1 MSGIYKFYQNGELI
15 GEAEN
20 SMTEIGRILSVKT
33 LMGAIPNFAT
43 SMGIGVSSTA
53 NGTATNNLIPDYK
66 LGLKVATCP
75 VIGSNIDSDTTYDAI
90 LFKGRISDPLYYRI
104 HEVGLFSD
112 PLISGSTG
120 YKQELVLGFENAD
133 NFYNPAPSVLKYLND
148 DDYTNTTYRMVD
160 RTDATYGTQ
169 FRTGRKALLLGGT
182 QEIYTENSFTGLDQ
196 YDQTD
201 EVILG
206 FYASASGR
214 TVNVKFYSGGGTTN
228 YITFQFASTASGYN
242 VITKTISQGTVTNGD
257 STGFDWS
264 NITRVGVAGA
274 ATVILDALRFENV
287 NQLDTNRGMISR
299 AVLPTPIVK
308 LANIPIDIEYTLRI
322 GFGG

>member
-1 MSGIYKFYQNGELI
+1 MKMSGIYKFYQNGELI

-43 SMGIGVSSTA
+43 SLGIGVSSTA
-53 NGTATNNLIPDYK
+53 NGAATNNLIPDYK

-112 PLISGSTG
+112 PLLSGSTG
-120 YKQELVLGFENAD
+120 YKQELILGFENAD
-133 NFYNPAPSVLKYLND
+133 NFYNSSLSQYLNE

-160 RTDATYGTQ
+160 RTDVTYGTQ

-182 QEIYTENSFTGLDQ
+182 QQIYTENSFNGLDQ
-196 YDQTD
+196 YDETD
-201 EVILG
+201 EIILG
-206 FYASASGR
+206 FYASAVGR
-214 TVNVKFYSGGGTTN
+214 NVDVTFYSGGGTGT
-228 YITFQFASTASGYN
+228 YRTYRFTSTAIGYN
-242 VITKTISQGTVTNGD
+242 VITKQISSTPQASAGTL
-257 STGFDWS
+257 DWS
-264 NITRVGVAGA
+264 NITRVGVASSA